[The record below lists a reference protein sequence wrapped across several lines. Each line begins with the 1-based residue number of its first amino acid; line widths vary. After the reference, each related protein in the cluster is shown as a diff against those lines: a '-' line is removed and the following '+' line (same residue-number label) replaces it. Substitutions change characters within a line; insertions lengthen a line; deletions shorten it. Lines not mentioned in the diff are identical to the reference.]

1 MFLRSH
7 CLTALWRQCGHAAG
21 WLELPSDLGR
31 ELNEKLSVII
41 DTMRDPRP
49 NIGHDD

>member
-1 MFLRSH
+1 MFLRSQR
-7 CLTALWRQCGHAAG
+7 AYAFCGHTAG

-31 ELNEKLSVII
+31 ELNEELCVII